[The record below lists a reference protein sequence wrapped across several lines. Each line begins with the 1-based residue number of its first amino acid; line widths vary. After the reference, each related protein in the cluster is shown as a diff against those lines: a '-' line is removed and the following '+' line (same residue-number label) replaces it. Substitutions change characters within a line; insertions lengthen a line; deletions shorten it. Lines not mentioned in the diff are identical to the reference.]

1 MGKVIGPP
9 VERLRMSKADTRH
22 DASEPKADLAQRL
35 IRWQRGHG
43 RHDLPWQRDPGPYRV
58 WVSEVMLQQ
67 TQVNTVI
74 PYFERFMAR
83 FPDLSDLA
91 EAPLDDVLALW
102 SGLGYYSRAR
112 NLHQAAVICREVHGG
127 ELPRDFESL
136 MALPGIG
143 RSTAGAIQALARNE
157 PRPILDGNAK
167 RVLARFHAV
176 SGWPGESRVARQL
189 WSLAEAHTPRD
200 KAATY
205 TQAIMD
211 LGAGI
216 CTRTRP
222 ACPACPLFDDCQ
234 ARRQANP
241 EAYPGR
247 RPRRERPQRA
257 TTMLIIRDGRNR
269 VLLERRPPSGV
280 WGGLWSLP
288 EVQDPRSPATEGEQ
302 RLGIGLKAQSR
313 LEPVEHGFTHYRL
326 TIHPWRC
333 RAGDGAARI
342 MDQDRLAWCGADE
355 ALSLGLPRP
364 VRTLLES
371 EFNTS

>member
-1 MGKVIGPP
+1 
-9 VERLRMSKADTRH
+9 MSKPAIEQRRSGGDL
-22 DASEPKADLAQRL
+22 DLARRL
-35 IRWQRGHG
+35 IRWQPAHG
-43 RHDLPWQRDPGPYRV
+43 RHDLPWQSDPSPYRV

-67 TQVNTVI
+67 TRVATVI

-83 FPDLSDLA
+83 FPSLTDLA
-91 EAPLDDVLALW
+91 GAPLDDVLALW

-112 NLHQAAVICREVHGG
+112 NLHRAAVICRDEHGG
-127 ELPRDFESL
+127 ALPSDFGEL

-143 RSTAGAIQALARNE
+143 RSTAGAIQALARGE

-176 SGWPGESRVARQL
+176 EGWPGESSVARRL
-189 WSLAEAHTPRD
+189 WAIAETHTPRD
-200 KAATY
+200 RPAAY

-211 LGAGI
+211 LGSEV

-222 ACPACPLFDDCQ
+222 ACPACPLNDGCL
-234 ARRQANP
+234 ACRQGTP

-247 RPRRERPQRA
+247 KPKRERPHRETA
-257 TTMLIIRDGRNR
+257 MLIIRDRRNR
-269 VLLERRPPSGV
+269 VLLERRPPTGV

-288 EVQDPRSPATEGEQ
+288 ETDEPTAPAPAVER
-302 RLGIGLKAQSR
+302 RLGIGLEAESR
-313 LEPVEHGFTHYRL
+313 LDPMRHGFTHYLL

-333 RAGDGAARI
+333 RAMDGQSRI
-342 MDQDRLAWCGADE
+342 MDDENLDWYGLDE
-355 ALSLGLPRP
+355 ALALGLPRP

-371 EFNTS
+371 EFTKS